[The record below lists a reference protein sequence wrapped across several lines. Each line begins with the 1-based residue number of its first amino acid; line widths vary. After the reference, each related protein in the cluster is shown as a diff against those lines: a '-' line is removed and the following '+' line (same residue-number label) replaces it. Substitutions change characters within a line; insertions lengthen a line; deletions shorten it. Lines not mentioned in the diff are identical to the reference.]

1 MPIFAHSDLVC
12 LDDVSWGWAPYHGNL
27 MEPIHLKQYPDIK
40 SVAASTAI
48 WRQNAPSADALASD
62 GLKFLKSMETK
73 YLKN

>member
-1 MPIFAHSDLVC
+1 
-12 LDDVSWGWAPYHGNL
+12 